1 MGDQHPFQ
9 VVIFVKGQKSL
20 PLSKHLQLRAFY
32 NVKKKPNKKINVN
45 KEKQK
50 MSKDSPREKIY
61 NQEHFIMSKE
71 PNKRIKNAKN
81 KNKQKMLNRKLKPK
95 III

>member
-1 MGDQHPFQ
+1 
-9 VVIFVKGQKSL
+9 
-20 PLSKHLQLRAFY
+20 
-32 NVKKKPNKKINVN
+32 
-45 KEKQK
+45 

-81 KNKQKMLNRKLKPK
+81 KNK
-95 III
+95 